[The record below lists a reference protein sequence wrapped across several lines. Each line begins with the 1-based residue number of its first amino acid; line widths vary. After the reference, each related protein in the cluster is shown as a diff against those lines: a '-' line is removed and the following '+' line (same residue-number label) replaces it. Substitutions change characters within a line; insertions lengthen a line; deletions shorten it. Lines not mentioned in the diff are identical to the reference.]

1 MEQNS
6 NAARGLTVGHVV
18 AEVMKREGVDV
29 LLTYPLNS
37 LTERCAEVNIRPI
50 VVRQERIGVHMADAM
65 SRLSSGDK
73 VGVFACQEGPGIENA
88 FGAVAQA
95 YSEGVPLVVFPSGGG
110 SFIRPAF
117 NATMNFQHITKHA
130 EIVSS
135 PNQVLPALRRAFT
148 IARNGRP
155 GPVLIEFAGGAGL
168 GSPMAGV
175 STAADVDYTP
185 ARRILTAPDPKDV
198 DAAAAALIAA
208 KNPLIYA
215 GQGIHYARAWN
226 ELKAVAEL
234 LEAPVCSSLE
244 GKSAFDETHPLALG
258 SGGPTMSRAVDV
270 WVQESDLV
278 FGAGASFSATG
289 FGIQFPTRDK
299 TFVHNTNEAY
309 DINKNIQA
317 KYPMLGDSKLALGML
332 HQALQDRLKK
342 PRGRLQQVTAKIKE
356 VNAPW
361 MAEWMPRLTSNS
373 KPLEPYRVIWDLMNI
388 ADVKN
393 TIITH
398 DAGSPRDELSP
409 FWKSTAPLSYI
420 GWGKSTQL
428 GYGLGLAMGAK
439 MAQPDKLCINMW
451 GDAAIGMT
459 GMDFE
464 TCARAKIP
472 IMSILFNNFAMAM
485 EDRQMAT
492 SRQKY
497 GSTNISGNYA
507 DFGKALGCYTE
518 RVTDPGQV
526 AHALVNGINATREGK
541 PVLLEFITT
550 RDKIRSEPRRGGGY
564 GNQATPA
571 AAPAAGAPAGAPR
584 G

>member
-37 LTERCAEVNIRPI
+37 LTERCAEVDIRPI

-130 EIVSS
+130 EIVTTA
-135 PNQVLPALRRAFT
+135 NQVLPALRRAFS

-168 GSPMAGV
+168 GSPMQGV
-175 STAADVDYTP
+175 NTAADVDYTP
-185 ARRILTAPDPKDV
+185 ARRVLTAPDPKDV

-215 GQGIHYARAWN
+215 GQGIHYAKAWN

-270 WVQESDLV
+270 WVAQSDLV

-289 FGIQFPTRDK
+289 FGIRFPTANK
-299 TFVHNTNEAY
+299 TFIHNTNEAY
-309 DINKNIQA
+309 DINKNIEA
-317 KYPMLGDSKLALGML
+317 KYPLLGDSKLALAAL
-332 HQALQDRLKK
+332 HEALKDRLKK
-342 PRGRLQQVTAKIKE
+342 PRGLRPALEAKIKE

-361 MAEWMPRLTSNS
+361 MAEWLPRLTSNARAMS
-373 KPLEPYRVIWDLMNI
+373 CRRS
-388 ADVKN
+388 
-393 TIITH
+393 
-398 DAGSPRDELSP
+398 GSPLHRCRTS
-409 FWKSTAPLSYI
+409 A
-420 GWGKSTQL
+420 G
-428 GYGLGLAMGAK
+428 
-439 MAQPDKLCINMW
+439 
-451 GDAAIGMT
+451 
-459 GMDFE
+459 
-464 TCARAKIP
+464 ARAR
-472 IMSILFNNFAMAM
+472 SW
-485 EDRQMAT
+485 AT
-492 SRQKY
+492 
-497 GSTNISGNYA
+497 A
-507 DFGKALGCYTE
+507 WAL
-518 RVTDPGQV
+518 PW
-526 AHALVNGINATREGK
+526 
-541 PVLLEFITT
+541 
-550 RDKIRSEPRRGGGY
+550 
-564 GNQATPA
+564 
-571 AAPAAGAPAGAPR
+571 APR
-584 G
+584 WPGPTSCASTCGAMPPSA